1 MADSQTDLYLRF
13 KFSDA
18 YRTKSDTTKTL
29 LGDPTSSVPGL
40 IEMQVPKM
48 KRAKRA
54 DGFFGW
60 HMHGALKNPRFDPST
75 VDVAPPAGA
84 ASSARGSGKFKKS
97 SGVNLPFGASTAAKE
112 DSPPSP
118 ASPPPPPPSPP
129 PRAQEEQVRMPPS
142 EQIVPAPMPTPVEAP
157 PPPAPAPAP

>member
-1 MADSQTDLYLRF
+1 MADSQADLYLRF
-13 KFSDA
+13 KFTDA

-29 LGDPTSSVPGL
+29 LGDPTSPLPGL

-84 ASSARGSGKFKKS
+84 AASGARGGKFKKS
-97 SGVNLPFGASTAAKE
+97 SGVNLPFGASTAAKD
-112 DSPPSP
+112 DS
-118 ASPPPPPPSPP
+118 AAPPPAPPPSLPTMP
-129 PRAQEEQVRMPPS
+129 PRAQEE
-142 EQIVPAPMPTPVEAP
+142 
-157 PPPAPAPAP
+157 